1 MAVQGITF
9 SKQAVSSNDDAHIYK
24 ILLNGRKGKT
34 KGCKMT
40 FGTDDIYVSSGYFWA
55 ANRLIS
61 IPSTETV
68 STPVITSGT
77 AYCRLVFEI
86 DLNKVNTNAEFNQGY
101 FKVLSST
108 TDYPS
113 ITQSDL
119 DNGGNVYQLPFAKFI
134 KSVSGISAF
143 VSELES
149 IGFMND
155 SDTIYVSTSGNDAS
169 GDGSESSPYKS
180 IQKAIDS
187 IPRKLENR
195 TITINIASGTYSE
208 DVTISGF
215 SGAPLRINTGTITVN
230 SLSTFDSCIII
241 EGTGLT
247 IAANGKTYGLHVHR
261 GAALIC
267 QIPITVNGA
276 SYGVYVGYG
285 SRFIGRDT
293 VTVNSCTYAVTSTF
307 AAHVS
312 ISTLTGARNNNGIQ
326 ASGGIAAVG
335 TIVTSMA
342 STVYLTSSG
351 GRIYTGAQASAPNY

>member
-1 MAVQGITF
+1 MPVRGITF

-40 FGTDDIYVSSGYFWA
+40 FGTDDIYVSEGYFWA

-61 IPSTETV
+61 VTSSETI

-86 DLNKVNTNAEFNQGY
+86 DLTKINTNTEFNQGY
-101 FKVLSST
+101 FKILRST
-108 TDYPS
+108 AAYPEL
-113 ITQSDL
+113 TQEDL

-155 SDTIYVSTSGNDAS
+155 SEMIYVSTSGNDAS
-169 GDGSESSPYKS
+169 GDGSESHPYKT

-187 IPRKLENR
+187 VPRKLENR

-208 DVTISGF
+208 DVTITGF
-215 SGAPLRINTGTITVN
+215 SGAPLRLKLGTVTVG
-230 SLSTFDSCIII
+230 SLSAFDSCIVI

-261 GAALIC
+261 GASLIC
-267 QIPITVNGA
+267 QIPITVNGS

-285 SRFIGRDT
+285 SRFTGRDT

-307 AAHVS
+307 AAQIS

-326 ASGGIAAVG
+326 ASGGIAAIG
-335 TIVTSMA
+335 TIDTTMA
-342 STVYLTSSG
+342 STMYLTSSG